1 MITRKQVEILK
12 AIIDY
17 ITTKGFSPTVREIGE
32 AVGLQSTSTVH
43 MHLDSLEK
51 LGCISRVTAS
61 PRALA
66 VTNEGMRL
74 LKLIK

>member
-17 ITTKGFSPTVREIGE
+17 INTKGFSPTVREICE
-32 AVGLQSTSTVH
+32 AVELQSTSTVH

-51 LGCISRVTAS
+51 LGCITRIAAT
-61 PRALA
+61 PRTLA
-66 VTNEGMRL
+66 VTDEGMRL